1 MFTCIFCT
9 KFLRGVIMA
18 MTDAQRRANRKYD
31 KAHYKTIACKCK
43 LEDYEI
49 YKNYAESQEIGTM
62 SNLLNKC
69 VKYCIENN
77 IELKN

>member
-1 MFTCIFCT
+1 MP
-9 KFLRGVIMA
+9 

-43 LEDYEI
+43 LDDYET
-49 YKNYAESQEIGTM
+49 YKTYAAKQEIESM

-77 IELKN
+77 IDLKSE

>member
-1 MFTCIFCT
+1 
-9 KFLRGVIMA
+9 MA
-18 MTDAQRRANRKYD
+18 MTEAQKRANRKYD

-43 LEDYEI
+43 LQEYSI
-49 YKNYAESQEIGTM
+49 YKEYAEKQNITSM

-77 IELKN
+77 VEFKNED

>member
-1 MFTCIFCT
+1 
-9 KFLRGVIMA
+9 MA
-18 MTDAQRRANRKYD
+18 MTEAQKRANRKYD

-43 LEDYEI
+43 LDDYEN
-49 YKNYAESQEIGTM
+49 YKIYAEKQEIGTM

-77 IELKN
+77 IDLKSE

>member
-1 MFTCIFCT
+1 MP
-9 KFLRGVIMA
+9 

-43 LEDYEI
+43 LDDYET
-49 YKNYAESQEIGTM
+49 YKMYATKQEIESM

-77 IELKN
+77 IDLKNE